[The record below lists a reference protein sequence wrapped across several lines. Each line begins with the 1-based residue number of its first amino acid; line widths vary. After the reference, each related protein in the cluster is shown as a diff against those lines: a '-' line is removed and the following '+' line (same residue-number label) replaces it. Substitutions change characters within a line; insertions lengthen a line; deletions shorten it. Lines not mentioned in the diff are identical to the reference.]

1 MDKPEGPKHMLGYSV
16 CEAGERPGLPA
27 PPLPGNSLEAG
38 LQMGL
43 TGLAS
48 RILLLQLDKLPS
60 NLLNQNKTHTQ
71 THNSMKQTNK
81 SRNNNDTKLIKNKA
95 IYTPHKGLR
104 DCRGDTA
111 PRWSAKTT

>member
-16 CEAGERPGLPA
+16 CEAGERPSLPA

-43 TGLAS
+43 TSLTG
-48 RILLLQLDKLPS
+48 RVLLLQLNKLPS

-81 SRNNNDTKLIKNKA
+81 SRNNNGTELIKNKA

-104 DCRGDTA
+104 DCRDGTA
-111 PRWSAKTT
+111 PKWSAKTT

>member
-60 NLLNQNKTHTQ
+60 NLLNQNKEHTQ
-71 THNSMKQTNK
+71 THNAIKYTNK
-81 SRNNNDTKLIKNKA
+81 SRNNNNTNLSKIKQ
-95 IYTPHKGLR
+95 YTRLAR
-104 DCRGDTA
+104 A
-111 PRWSAKTT
+111 

>member
-1 MDKPEGPKHMLGYSV
+1 MTQVSNPRKIRHSTPVQGEFRLAMDKPEGPKHMLGYSV

-60 NLLNQNKTHTQ
+60 NLLNQNKAHTQ
-71 THNSMKQTNK
+71 THKTIKQRVEIIIIN
-81 SRNNNDTKLIKNKA
+81 
-95 IYTPHKGLR
+95 
-104 DCRGDTA
+104 
-111 PRWSAKTT
+111 

>member
-27 PPLPGNSLEAG
+27 PPLPGHSLEAG
-38 LQMGL
+38 LQLGL

-60 NLLNQNKTHTQ
+60 NLLNQNKEHTQ
-71 THNSMKQTNK
+71 THNA
-81 SRNNNDTKLIKNKA
+81 IK
-95 IYTPHKGLR
+95 
-104 DCRGDTA
+104 
-111 PRWSAKTT
+111 